1 MTAYSMK
8 VISTT
13 SSSDYYVQSQQ
24 SRGSIGQ
31 RHNDTSKFV
40 GAKRKKISTVDEQR
54 NVRATYALAFCFV
67 RVVAVV
73 ALIAHAKAKR

>member
-1 MTAYSMK
+1 MYSHNNPEA
-8 VISTT
+8 
-13 SSSDYYVQSQQ
+13 QSA
-24 SRGSIGQ
+24 
-31 RHNDTSKFV
+31 NDTMTQANLLV
-40 GAKRKKISTVDEQR
+40 QKKNSTADEQR